1 MDLGL
6 TRAYDST
13 MQVSQ
18 TAYDRFTVE
27 LPRADARCA
36 LADSEVAAEIAAW
49 LWKFGPNPVMALV
62 EVTTAQPAW
71 LGAWHAASVN
81 VRWAGGSGAAVI
93 LSARDEL
100 ERFLADGAPHEGTT
114 LVWPRRG
121 PAKTLEALSQGGT
134 AWLGS
139 VDAYA
144 RVEKGGDVVEVVQ
157 QP

>member
-1 MDLGL
+1 M
-6 TRAYDST
+6 T

-49 LWKFGPNPVMALV
+49 LWKFGPTPVMALV

-71 LGAWHAASVN
+71 LGAWHTASVN
-81 VRWAGGSGAAVI
+81 VRWAGGSGAAII

>member
-1 MDLGL
+1 MYRVL
-6 TRAYDST
+6 TAAYDMR

-27 LPRADARCA
+27 LPLADARCA
-36 LADSEVAAEIAAW
+36 LADSDVAAEIAAW
-49 LWKFGPNPVMALV
+49 LWEFGPTPVMALV
-62 EVTTAQPAW
+62 DVTTAQPEW
-71 LGAWHAASVN
+71 LGTWTAASTVA
-81 VRWAGGSGAAVI
+81 WARGSAVAVV

-100 ERFLADGAPHEGTT
+100 ERFLAAGAPHEGTT

-121 PAKTLEALSQGGT
+121 PAKTLEALCQGGE
-134 AWLGS
+134 AWLGT

>member
-1 MDLGL
+1 MDLQL
-6 TRAYDST
+6 TSAYDRP

-18 TAYDRFTVE
+18 TAYDRFTVK
-27 LPRADARCA
+27 LPPVDERCA
-36 LADSEVAAEIAAW
+36 LADNEVAAEIAAW
-49 LWKFGPNPVMALV
+49 LWEFGPTPVMALV
-62 EVTTAQPAW
+62 DVTTAQPAW
-71 LGAWHAASVN
+71 LGAWQATSVK
-81 VRWAGGSGAAVI
+81 VRWAAGSGAAVT

-121 PAKTLEALSQGGT
+121 VAKTLEALGAGGS

-144 RVEKGGDVVEVVQ
+144 RVEKGGEVVEVVQ

>member
-1 MDLGL
+1 MP
-6 TRAYDST
+6 

-27 LPRADARCA
+27 LPLADARCA
-36 LADSEVAAEIAAW
+36 LADTDVAAEIASW
-49 LWKFGPNPVMALV
+49 LWEFGPTPVLALV
-62 EVTTAQPAW
+62 DVTTAQPVW
-71 LGAWHAASVN
+71 LGAWQAASAK
-81 VRWAGGSGAAVI
+81 VRWARGPAVAVV
-93 LSARDEL
+93 LSAREEL
-100 ERFLADGAPHEGTT
+100 ERFLAAGAPHEGTT

-121 PAKTLEALSQGGT
+121 PAKTLEALAQGGDL
-134 AWLGS
+134 WLGT